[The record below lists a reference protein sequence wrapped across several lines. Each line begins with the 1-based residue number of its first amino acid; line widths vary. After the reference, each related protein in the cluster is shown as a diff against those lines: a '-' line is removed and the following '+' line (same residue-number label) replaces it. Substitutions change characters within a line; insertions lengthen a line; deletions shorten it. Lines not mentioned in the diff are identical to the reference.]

1 MNGFKFE
8 LTAAQ
13 VALIT
18 DMLKPYVE
26 LSMSISN
33 QYRAQAA
40 ASAMPVKAQK
50 VEENKPE
57 EK

>member
-1 MNGFKFE
+1 MGGFKFE

-33 QYRAQAA
+33 QYRAQAQA
-40 ASAMPVKAQK
+40 AAMPVKAQK

>member
-33 QYRAQAA
+33 QYRAQIQAT
-40 ASAMPVKAQK
+40 AMPVKAQK
-50 VEENKPE
+50 VKENNPE